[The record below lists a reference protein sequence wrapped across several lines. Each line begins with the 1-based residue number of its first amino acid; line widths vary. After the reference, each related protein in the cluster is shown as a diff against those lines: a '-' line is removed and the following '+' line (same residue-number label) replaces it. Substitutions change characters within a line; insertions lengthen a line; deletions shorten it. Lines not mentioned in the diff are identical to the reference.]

1 METTLGTGLKARGL
15 NIIQKEKMQ
24 REPQV
29 HLSNHVFS
37 VEVIDGYSASRDKAL
52 PESEKVD
59 SWVPWIIPEF

>member
-1 METTLGTGLKARGL
+1 MEATLGTGLKVRGL

-37 VEVIDGYSASRDKAL
+37 VEVTDGCSASRDKAL

-59 SWVPWIIPEF
+59 S